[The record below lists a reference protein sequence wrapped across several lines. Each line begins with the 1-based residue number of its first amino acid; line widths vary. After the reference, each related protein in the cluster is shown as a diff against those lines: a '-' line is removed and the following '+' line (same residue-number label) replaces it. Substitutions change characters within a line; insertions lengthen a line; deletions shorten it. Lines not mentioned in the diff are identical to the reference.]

1 MKTNLLK
8 FSRKH
13 PVLFCLKYG
22 RLIDD
27 RRRVREID
35 KLTREVKA
43 TADACWGWDID
54 REAYDACI
62 LAAHSLRQIKNDQYE
77 ID

>member
-13 PVLFCLKYG
+13 YVLFCLKYG
-22 RLIDD
+22 RLIEA

-35 KLTREVKA
+35 SLTHKA
-43 TADACWGWDID
+43 KCIADQCWGWDID
-54 REAYDACI
+54 RDTYDNCI
-62 LAAHSLRQIKNDQYE
+62 IAAHTLQEFKKQQYE

>member
-35 KLTREVKA
+35 KLMREAKA
-43 TADACWGWDID
+43 TADACWGLDID

-62 LAAHSLRQIKNDQYE
+62 LAAHYLQQLKNEQHE